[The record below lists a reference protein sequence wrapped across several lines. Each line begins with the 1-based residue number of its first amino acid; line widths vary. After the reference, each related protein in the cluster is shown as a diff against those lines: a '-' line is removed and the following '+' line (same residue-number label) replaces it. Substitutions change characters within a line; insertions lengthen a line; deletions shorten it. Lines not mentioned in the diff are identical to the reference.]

1 MARMVS
7 SRIRATT
14 PGAVAGAASHADDVD
29 TPMELSRQPLRHRVS
44 IRRALVLA
52 ALLTL
57 AGCAQGD
64 FEEIHPSLVRD
75 DIHDWIGRDTKPGQ
89 PSTFQY
95 TDDERLL
102 RDLAYPLIE
111 PPYDRKRWY
120 SVAGEYGML
129 ESARAGS
136 FNAGDYASHLMSE
149 KFRSPSARYSQL
161 IDDIR
166 NDSTRM
172 PAFFE
177 TAGRVLDMDRK
188 RQKSL
193 GYVQPNPG
201 EHRNAMRRI
210 EENKAVVG
218 MVYTRLAQR
227 IDSYRFALE
236 RMVIETPSQQAVEA
250 EQALN
255 RLTAQL
261 ALYRTMLPPTWM
273 RGPSL
278 AANN

>member
-1 MARMVS
+1 
-7 SRIRATT
+7 
-14 PGAVAGAASHADDVD
+14 
-29 TPMELSRQPLRHRVS
+29 MELSRQPLRHRVS
-44 IRRALVLA
+44 IRRALILA

-57 AGCAQGD
+57 ASCAQGD

-75 DIHDWIGRDTKPGQ
+75 DIHNWVGRDAVPGK
-89 PSTFQY
+89 PSTFEL

-111 PPYDRKRWY
+111 PPYDRQRWY

-136 FNAGDYASHLMSE
+136 FSAGDYAAHLMSE

-161 IDDIR
+161 VDDIR
-166 NDSTRM
+166 NDSTRL

-193 GYVQPNPG
+193 SYVQTSPS
-201 EHRNAMRRI
+201 EHRNATRRI
-210 EENKAVVG
+210 QENKAVVG

-227 IDSYRFALE
+227 IESYRFALG
-236 RMVIETPSQQAVEA
+236 RMVIETPSQQAIEA
-250 EQALN
+250 ERSLN
-255 RLTAQL
+255 RLKEQL

>member
-1 MARMVS
+1 M
-7 SRIRATT
+7 
-14 PGAVAGAASHADDVD
+14 
-29 TPMELSRQPLRHRVS
+29 
-44 IRRALVLA
+44 
-52 ALLTL
+52 LTL
-57 AGCAQGD
+57 SGCAQGD

-75 DIHDWIGRDTKPGQ
+75 DIHDWIGRDSKPGQ
-89 PSTFQY
+89 PSTFAL
-95 TDDERLL
+95 TDDERQL

-111 PPYDRKRWY
+111 PPYDRQRWY

-136 FNAGDYASHLMSE
+136 FNVGDYAAHLMSE
-149 KFRSPSARYSQL
+149 TTYRSPSSRYAQL

-166 NDSTRM
+166 NDSTRL
-172 PAFFE
+172 PSFFE

-193 GYVQPNPG
+193 AYVRPSQG
-201 EHRNAMRRI
+201 EYSNAMRRV

-227 IDSYRFALE
+227 IDSYRFALGRLVVE
-236 RMVIETPSQQAVEA
+236 VPSQQAVES
-250 EQALN
+250 ELLLN
-255 RLTAQL
+255 RLKGQL
-261 ALYRTMLPPTWM
+261 AQYRTMLPPTWM